1 MKYQEG
7 QVAVNPETGDKV
19 VLRNNQWV
27 TYAEEQETVAD
38 RTSDFLSGIRGDVS
52 DAGQFLKENLDI
64 PAGIAGAG
72 AGFMAGAPLGPIG
85 AIGGG
90 IAGGAAGTFSGS
102 LASSAIEGEA
112 DLEKA
117 AIEAAQSVAIDVVTL
132 GTGKVIK
139 PVAKALGIDPLAYW
153 NKLSGKTPDAQTVRK
168 APIAPASG
176 TPESLLATQK
186 LLEQEGGTL
195 LASQTQNASKIR
207 KLAETIGSVGI
218 LSKGRLANIAQQN
231 KNSIVKEIDGMI
243 DGINPSLA
251 NTPENLGQ
259 HIYEIIDSGRKLNMI
274 NYSSGL
280 ARLSKKFGGS
290 QVNPAPILDTIDTFL
305 ASSVKD
311 GLSELKPNT
320 LEIIEKTRRDLVGQQ
335 LATQYSKGDTAVRLP
350 KATVDKIFTFQKNLN
365 DDISSFGSFGG
376 NRFDSQVEAE
386 LSALSSKLRKS
397 IDKSLSGINSELAS
411 DFRGINK
418 AYGETLDALL
428 PKINSSIVTR
438 ADKVDYEKV
447 GRLLLT
453 NNSTSKISAMMK
465 SIDTAFAQTKK
476 AGLPINSSIQ
486 SASQAKQ
493 SVRQSYI
500 YNMFGDT
507 AGDFDPY
514 RWANKAKS
522 FDKNPNEV
530 VKLKAILGK
539 DGYNSFKTLTNAIA
553 DSSEKPTAD
562 AFSLM
567 LRGRESAA
575 TIGLP
580 AALAAGAGYGASG
593 AMLAGASALAVFAI
607 PEVLGRVA
615 TNKRAVNKLLM
626 LNSNV
631 KKNPDMK
638 AELIAA
644 QVAKVLNELDESDKE
659 AIADSIN
666 GY

>member
-7 QVAVNPETGDKV
+7 QVAVNPETGAKV
-19 VLRNNQWV
+19 VLRNGQWV
-27 TYAEEQETVAD
+27 TYTEEQETVVD
-38 RTSDFLSGIRGDVS
+38 RTSNFLEAIGEDVR
-52 DAGQFLKENLDI
+52 DVGQFVKENLDI

-90 IAGGAAGTFSGS
+90 IVGGGVGTFGGS

-117 AIEAAQSVAIDVVTL
+117 ATEAGQSVVIDVATL
-132 GTGKVIK
+132 GAGKVIR
-139 PVAKALGIDPLAYW
+139 PIAKTLGIDPLAYW

-168 APIAPASG
+168 APVAPASG

-195 LASQTQNASKIR
+195 LASQTQNAGKLR
-207 KLAETIGSVGI
+207 KLAETISSVGI
-218 LSKGRLANIAQQN
+218 LSKGRLASIAQQN
-231 KNSIVKEIDGMI
+231 KDSIVKEIDRMI
-243 DGINPSLA
+243 DGVNPALA
-251 NTPENLGQ
+251 NTAGDLGQ

-274 NYSSGL
+274 NYSQGL
-280 ARLSKKFGGS
+280 SRISKDFGGVEVS
-290 QVNPAPILDTIDTFL
+290 PAPILDTIDTFL
-305 ASSVKD
+305 ASSAKD
-311 GLSELKPNT
+311 GLSKLKPET
-320 LEIIEKTRRDLVGQQ
+320 LEIIEETKRSLVGQQ
-335 LATQYSKGDTAVRLP
+335 LATQYSRGDTAVRLP
-350 KATVDKIFTFQKNLN
+350 KATVDKIFTFQKTLN
-365 DDISSFGSFGG
+365 DKISSFGSFGSQSF
-376 NRFDSQVEAE
+376 NTQVERE
-386 LSALSSKLRKS
+386 LADLSSNIRKS
-397 IDKSLSGINSELAS
+397 VEKSLSGVNSKLAS
-411 DFRGINK
+411 DYKGINK
-418 AYGETLDALL
+418 AYGETVDSLL
-428 PKINSSIVTR
+428 PTLNKSIVSAADKGDYDRMGNLLITNSNVSKIN
-438 ADKVDYEKV
+438 
-447 GRLLLT
+447 
-453 NNSTSKISAMMK
+453 AMMN

-476 AGLPINSSIQ
+476 AGLPVKSSIQ
-486 SASQAKQ
+486 NANQAKQ
-493 SVRQSYI
+493 MIRQSYI
-500 YNMFGDT
+500 KNMFGDT
-507 AGDFDPY
+507 GGDFDPY
-514 RWANKAKS
+514 KWANKAKS
-522 FDKNPNEV
+522 FDKNPSEV

-575 TIGLP
+575 TIGLGG
-580 AALAAGAGYGASG
+580 AAIGAGSLINIPTAI
-593 AMLAGASALAVFAI
+593 AVFAI

-615 TNKRAVNKLLM
+615 TNKKAVNKLLM
-626 LNSNV
+626 LNSNI

-638 AELIAA
+638 AELVAA